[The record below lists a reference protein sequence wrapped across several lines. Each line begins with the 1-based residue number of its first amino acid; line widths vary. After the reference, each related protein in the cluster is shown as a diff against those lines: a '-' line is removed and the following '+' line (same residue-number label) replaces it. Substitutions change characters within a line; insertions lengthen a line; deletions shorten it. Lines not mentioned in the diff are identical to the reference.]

1 MQTRRFGRTNHMS
14 TVAIFGG
21 FALSQATQEEADR
34 TMEFVIETG
43 INHIDIA
50 PSYGYA
56 EERLSPWMPR
66 ERQRFFLGCKTTQR
80 TYEGAAGE
88 CKSSLERLQTDYF
101 DLYQIHAIT
110 TYEELDLV
118 TQPGGALEALIEARK
133 SGLTRF
139 IGITGHGVLAPMIF
153 QEALQ
158 RFDFDSVLFP
168 INFIQFADPE
178 YRRQAQALL
187 QLCHNRDVG
196 GMIIKSIAQGPW
208 KDQPQEYLTWYKPFT
223 SPEQIQKAV
232 DFVLTQEVTGL
243 CSTGDPDLLPLVVQ
257 ACENF
262 TPMGVDQQEALIASA
277 DLYEPIFV

>member
-34 TMEFVIETG
+34 TLEFVIESG

-50 PSYGYA
+50 PSYGHA
-56 EERLSPWMPR
+56 EERLGPWMPR

-80 TYEGAAGE
+80 TYKGAAEE

-110 TYEELDLV
+110 TFDELDLV
-118 TQPGGALEALIEARK
+118 TQPGGALEAMIEARK

-139 IGITGHGVLAPMIF
+139 IGITGHGVLAPILF
-153 QEALQ
+153 QEALK

-168 INFIQFADPE
+168 INFIQYADPE
-178 YRRQAQALL
+178 YRRQAQALII
-187 QLCHNRDVG
+187 LCRDKDVAT
-196 GMIIKSIAQGPW
+196 MIIKSIARGPW
-208 KDQPQEYLTWYKPFT
+208 KDQHQAYITWYKPFT
-223 SPEQIQKAV
+223 DPNQIQKAV
-232 DFVLTQEVTGL
+232 NFVLSQEITGL
-243 CSTGDPDLLPLVVQ
+243 CTAGDPDLLPKVVH

-262 TPMGVDQQEALIASA
+262 IPMDVDQQEALIASA